1 MSRSCVLP
9 RFAWA
14 TRVSA
19 SPQSDW
25 QNKTSS
31 NCPDIA
37 SSDRSMGYSDI
48 NDATL
53 GRGTVA
59 IFENYSGYL

>member
-1 MSRSCVLP
+1 
-9 RFAWA
+9 
-14 TRVSA
+14 
-19 SPQSDW
+19 
-25 QNKTSS
+25 
-31 NCPDIA
+31 
-37 SSDRSMGYSDI
+37 MGYSDI